1 MWEDSKDTVALS
13 LINPKNK
20 FRFCCLT
27 FQNSLSVSF
36 RSIKFNYVEET
47 HDLGSFLALAKIV
60 ASSQRKIWRKNY
72 FVMQDFMAKFQRAN
86 EAPYP
91 VFFWSSP
98 QPYGQPFRVQFLLTW
113 RPESKRNICHWFCY
127 KSVNWSLEELKNIKI
142 ILFLIHELLR

>member
-47 HDLGSFLALAKIV
+47 HDLGSFLTLAKIV
-60 ASSQRKIWRKNY
+60 ASSQHKIWRKNY
-72 FVMQDFMAKFQRAN
+72 FVMQDFMAKFQRAS
-86 EAPYP
+86 EAPYL
-91 VFFWSSP
+91 VFFLKFTPTVRSAFQSSVSTNMAAWN
-98 QPYGQPFRVQFLLTW
+98 QEKHLSLILLQ
-113 RPESKRNICHWFCY
+113 KR
-127 KSVNWSLEELKNIKI
+127 K
-142 ILFLIHELLR
+142 LISRGTQKH